1 MTATTTAGRHLA
13 IAHPST
19 ELYGADQ
26 QMLESLTAA
35 LDGGWR
41 VTLVLP
47 GEGPLAA
54 RAAQRGARVVTAPF
68 PVLRKALLTPRG
80 LVGLAVGGTAAVVR
94 GARWLR
100 RERVDALYV
109 STVTLPTWLASARL
123 ARVPSLCH
131 VHEAEEDQHRLVT
144 AGLTAP
150 LLAAHRLV
158 SNSAAAREAT
168 ARVFGS
174 LRGRTRVVPNGVLGP
189 PEEPG
194 AAEPRDDGALRL
206 VLVGRLSPRKGS
218 DVAVEAVGLLVQ
230 EGRDVRLRLAGS
242 TFEGYEWFEQELRD
256 RVTALGLG
264 ERVELLGFVHPPWEE
279 LAAADVALVPSRV
292 EPFGNT
298 AVEAMLARRPV
309 VASATQGLVEVVR
322 PDETGLLV
330 PPGDPEALA
339 AALRR
344 LHDDPALRRAL
355 ADAGR
360 ADAQVRFSTGRYAR
374 DVRAELDALVPDVV
388 TAAR

>member
-1 MTATTTAGRHLA
+1 MTGTGARRLA
-13 IAHPST
+13 VVHPST

-35 LDGGWR
+35 VDGGWD

-47 GEGPLAA
+47 GDGPLAP
-54 RAAQRGARVVTAPF
+54 RAAQRGARVVTASF
-68 PVLRKALLTPRG
+68 PVLRKSLLRPRG
-80 LVGLAVGGTAAVVR
+80 LVDLAVGGTRAVAA

-123 ARVPSLCH
+123 ARVPALCH
-131 VHEAEEDQHRLVT
+131 VHEAEADQHRLVT

-150 LLAAHRLV
+150 LLAATRLV
-158 SNSAAAREAT
+158 SNSAAARDALGG
-168 ARVFGS
+168 AFGS
-174 LRGRTRVVPNGVLGP
+174 LRERTRVVHNGVLGP
-189 PEEPG
+189 VDEPG
-194 AAEPRDDGALRL
+194 PPPARGDGALRV

-218 DVAVEAVGLLVQ
+218 DVAVEAVGLLVR

-242 TFEGYEWFEQELRD
+242 TFEGYEWFERDLRR
-256 RVTALGLG
+256 RVAELGLD
-264 ERVELLGFVHPPWEE
+264 ERVELLGFVHPPWGE
-279 LAAADVALVPSRV
+279 LADADVALVPSRV

-309 VASATQGLVEVVR
+309 VASATQGLVEVVHDGR
-322 PDETGLLV
+322 TGLLV
-330 PPGDPEALA
+330 PPDDPHALA

-360 ADAQVRFSTGRYAR
+360 AEALVRFSTERYAG
-374 DVRAELDALVPDVV
+374 DVRAELDALVPGRV